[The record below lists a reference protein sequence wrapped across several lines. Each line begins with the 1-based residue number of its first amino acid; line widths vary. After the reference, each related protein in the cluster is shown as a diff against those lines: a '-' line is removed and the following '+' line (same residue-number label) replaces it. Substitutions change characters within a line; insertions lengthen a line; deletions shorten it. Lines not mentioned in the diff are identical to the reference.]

1 MRPYD
6 KPDFLPM
13 PFPLQ
18 VFRDAKTN
26 RSPIAMVSLYD
37 APTAALCCDAGV
49 DILLVGD
56 SMGNTI
62 LGLDNTVAVSMS
74 DIAHHTEAVARG
86 VRSSQR
92 PQVPVVADLPF
103 GSYATKKLAARNGAK
118 LMRRGAHCVKL
129 EGAGQS
135 ALEAVRVLIEM
146 GAPVMGHIGYTPQSA
161 LHFAGALQGKTA
173 LDAARLLDE
182 AKALESAGCCAL
194 LLEMMPYEVAQRIT
208 REMAIATVGI
218 GAGASCDGQVLVW
231 HDLTG
236 LSLGKPFRFAKR
248 YAEARELL
256 LQAAR
261 EFVGEVHES
270 EFPTAQHGWQMTE
283 SERELWRDSDSNDG
297 A

>member
-1 MRPYD
+1 
-6 KPDFLPM
+6 M

-26 RSPIAMVSLYD
+26 HSPIAMVSLYD

-62 LGLDNTVAVSMS
+62 LGLDGTVGVSMS
-74 DIAHHTEAVARG
+74 DIAHHTQAVARG
-86 VRSSQR
+86 VSSSTR
-92 PQVPVVADLPF
+92 PAVPIVADLPF
-103 GSYATKKLAARNGAK
+103 GSYATTAMAARNGAK
-118 LMRRGAHCVKL
+118 LMRRGAHCLKL

-135 ALEAVRVLIEM
+135 ALEAVRVLTEM
-146 GAPVMGHIGYTPQSA
+146 GAPVMGHIGFTPQSA
-161 LHFAGALQGKTA
+161 LRFGSALQGKTA

-182 AKALESAGCCAL
+182 ARALEAAGCCAL
-194 LLEMMPYEVAQRIT
+194 LMEMMPDEVAARIT

-218 GAGASCDGQVLVW
+218 GAGAGCDGQVLVW

-236 LSLGKPFRFAKR
+236 LSPGKPFRFAKR

-256 LQAAR
+256 SQAAR

-283 SERELWRDSDSNDG
+283 NERELWRESDEAG